1 MEIPITKMGNNN
13 ITDGSNPIRSGY
25 AQKMARR
32 QHGMLYIAG
41 LQILILILS
50 TARESDMNKHDD
62 FEHL

>member
-1 MEIPITKMGNNN
+1 MGNNN
-13 ITDGSNPIRSGY
+13 ITTWMIPIQSDL
-25 AQKMARR
+25 ATHKLARR